1 MTTEMNLE
9 TIAKGVYCGLE
20 GPQNTWEIKTEQA
33 WSAFYA
39 KLESRSNPRP
49 STPPVDFSQH
59 AVLAVF
65 MGEKQT
71 GGYFTEI
78 SKVLQNGD
86 DLEVQVQESSPGDDD
101 CYSQGDSQPYHL
113 VKVPRVKG
121 KVEFRYL

>member
-9 TIAKGVYCGLE
+9 TVAKGMYCGLE

-49 STPPVDFSQH
+49 VTPSVDFSKYQI
-59 AVLAVF
+59 LAVF
-65 MGEKQT
+65 MGEQT
-71 GGYFTEI
+71 SGGYSTEMTGVV
-78 SKVLQNGD
+78 KNED
-86 DLEVQVQESSPGDDD
+86 NLEVQVQESSPGDDD
-101 CYSQGDSQPYHL
+101 CCSAAFTQPYHV
-113 VKVPRVKG
+113 VKVEKVKG